1 MMKRCKRFRVLP
13 LFGQL
18 PSLQYLELECCMEN
32 MKSYSSSA
40 TPFFPSLKTLRLES
54 LLAGPKLMSL
64 ALPSSPSSL
73 SILDI
78 KECNNLASLALPS
91 SAFLYDFSIRHQ
103 FLQ

>member
-1 MMKRCKRFRVLP
+1 MTKSCKRFRVLP
-13 LFGQL
+13 VLFGQL
-18 PSLQYLELECCMEN
+18 PSLQYLELD
-32 MKSYSSSA
+32 YSSSA

-78 KECNNLASLALPS
+78 NECNNLASLALPS
-91 SAFLYDFSIRHQ
+91 SPFLYAFSIRHQ